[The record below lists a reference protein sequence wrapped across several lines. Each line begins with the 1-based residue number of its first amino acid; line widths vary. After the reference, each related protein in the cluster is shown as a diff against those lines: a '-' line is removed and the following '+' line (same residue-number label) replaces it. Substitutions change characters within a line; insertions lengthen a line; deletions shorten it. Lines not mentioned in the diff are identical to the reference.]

1 MPEDSAAE
9 LSLFDKIRH
18 KLNDLT
24 TLEIKTIVGDHT
36 VDEHGKIQV
45 DTSDHAD
52 VIFTKIDLLDGDITS
67 GFNPKFL
74 QEPYSAVKEYHA
86 AREQEGKDIIKKN
99 IETLEALLKLVVNVE
114 SMSNGS
120 DTDAPGDDG

>member
-1 MPEDSAAE
+1 MTDNNTAE
-9 LSLFDKIRH
+9 PSLFDQIRA

-24 TLEIKTIVGDHT
+24 TLEIKTIVGDHS
-36 VDEHGKIQV
+36 VDANGKVNI
-45 DTSDHAD
+45 DTSESAD

-74 QEPYSAVKEYHA
+74 QEPYSSVKAYHA
-86 AREQEGKDIIKKN
+86 EREKEGKDIIRKN

-114 SMSNGS
+114 SMSDGS
-120 DTDAPGDDG
+120 EQTPKAG

>member
-1 MPEDSAAE
+1 MTDKNTEES
-9 LSLFDKIRH
+9 SLFDKIRT

-24 TLEIKTIVGDHT
+24 TLEIKTIIGDHT
-36 VDEHGKIQV
+36 VDAKGKVKI
-45 DTSDHAD
+45 DTSDNAD
-52 VIFTKIDLLDGDITS
+52 VIFTIIDLLDGDFSI

-74 QEPYSAVKEYHA
+74 QEPYSAIKEYHA

-120 DTDAPGDDG
+120 DTDTPGGAG